1 MDGDHPNLC
10 DLCDF
15 SMISRNKQLL
25 HNNIIIGKSAVTF
38 PLCIFSLLGIGT

>member
-10 DLCDF
+10 GLSDYK
-15 SMISRNKQLL
+15 MMSRSKQLL
-25 HNNIIIGKSAVTF
+25 PNNIIRETSAVTF